1 MSILKQDKE
10 SKKERLGEIMDTK
23 EMEVNGREDTL
34 KSSTTQTTSRR
45 LTDIEVQRRVD
56 RCFDLRYKAEKPI
69 LQREWIELCRK
80 AYGDKSIPTYTHYWM
95 KAKNDYDEQWR
106 ANLEGML
113 RPAMLELQ
121 QLLNSDN
128 PMIKQKAIDQIIKYS
143 GNDVQK
149 HLVAIQDI
157 TIGFGED

>member
-10 SKKERLGEIMDTK
+10 KEGKRQG
-23 EMEVNGREDTL
+23 DTL
-34 KSSTTQTTSRR
+34 ESSATQATSRR

-56 RCFDLRYKAEKPI
+56 RCFNLRYKSEKPI
-69 LQREWIELCRK
+69 LQREWVDLCQK
-80 AYGDKSIPTYTHYWM
+80 EYGDKSIPTYTHYWM

-113 RPAMLELQ
+113 RPAMVELQ
-121 QLLNSDN
+121 ELLRSDN

-157 TIGFGED
+157 SIGFGEE